1 MRLLLAA
8 MLMTAALPLAACDR
22 QAADDD
28 APGAKAAVETPTRK
42 AGLWKQTMTIEGL
55 NVVQTASL
63 CLDDETEKQVEL
75 MRYIE
80 VLEECLG
87 RKAKMEMLP
96 LQPGDVPDTMADVSD
111 LEADVGYS
119 PRVTVEEGV
128 RAFVD
133 WYRDYMKA

>member
-1 MRLLLAA
+1 MEGVIRTL
-8 MLMTAALPLAACDR
+8 DR
-22 QAADDD
+22 VPAADPKWRSD
-28 APGAKAAVETPTRK
+28 APDPASSSAPFRLYNIGA
-42 AGLWKQTMTIEGL
+42 
-55 NVVQTASL
+55 
-63 CLDDETEKQVEL
+63 EKQVEL

-87 RKAKMEMLP
+87 RKARMEMLP

-133 WYRDYMKA
+133 WYRGYMKV

>member
-1 MRLLLAA
+1 MKVMVTGSAGFIGSATAMRLLERGDTVVGIDNLNDYYDPASSS
-8 MLMTAALPLAACDR
+8 
-22 QAADDD
+22 
-28 APGAKAAVETPTRK
+28 APFRLYNIGA
-42 AGLWKQTMTIEGL
+42 
-55 NVVQTASL
+55 
-63 CLDDETEKQVEL
+63 EKQVEL
-75 MRYIE
+75 MRCIE

-87 RKAKMEMLP
+87 RKAQMEMLP

-133 WYRDYMKA
+133 WYRGYMKT